1 MIGARDVAFPRLNML
16 GFWIFGLGGLFIYS
30 SFALGGA
37 PDGGWFGYAP
47 LTSTPLAN
55 GYLPGRGTDFWT
67 VGLIMLGIGSVATA
81 VNFLVT
87 ILNMRAPGMTLMR
100 MPVFVW
106 MMLVIAFLTLFA
118 MPPVT
123 AALIMVFMD
132 RNFHTNFF
140 NAAAGGDPLMYQNL
154 FWIFGHPEVYI
165 LILPGMG
172 IVSEILPVFARKPL
186 FGYSIVVFSGIAIG
200 FLGWGVWAHHMF
212 ASGLGPV
219 AVSAF
224 GLSTMLIAIPTG
236 VKIFNWLATVWG
248 GAVRLRTPMLFALG
262 FIAQFT
268 IGGLSGV
275 MHSIVPSDTQQTDT
289 YFVVAHFHYVLFGG
303 LIFAIFGG
311 FYYWWPKVFGKM
323 LNEKMGK
330 LNFWL
335 MVIGFNLTFFP
346 MHFLG
351 FEGQPRRTYTY
362 PSGMG
367 WDTLNLLATIGAFVI
382 ALSVLVFLV
391 NVIFT
396 SRRGELVGHDPWD
409 ARTLEWSIPSPPPE
423 YNFAVVPV
431 VTSLDDYWHRKYT
444 EDDEGRLVKL
454 PAGGAG
460 DEAES
465 DPGRLRP
472 AQHPHAVAV
481 VLAADLR
488 VGPADHG
495 LRLRV
500 QELVPARG
508 RRADRVLRA
517 QRLGDRAFDRA
528 WRARRARRARVAG
541 TARGGGALMAVVT
554 TGSSEL
560 VPTPG
565 HAGHAHDT
573 NTGVSN
579 SKLAIWLFLSSE
591 ALFFGAFISTYFL
604 YRGRDAQFLKGP
616 DPRQAAQHPVHVGD
630 LVRVVDEL
638 ADDGA
643 RARRDPTRRPSASAD
658 LAARHVLCSAPR
670 SSVGRCTSSP
680 SSTVRACTSAPTCS
694 APRSSC

>member
-1 MIGARDVAFPRLNML
+1 MTTVEDATALVHTPDQGARILQRPRTTTGPWSWVTTVDHKKIGIMYGTLAIFFFCVGGIEALFIRLQLARPNGTILSAARYNEFFTMHGTTMIFLLGMPIAAAFGNYLVPLMIGTRDVAFPRLNML
-16 GFWIFGLGGLFIYS
+16 GFWIFAFGGIFLYS

-47 LTSTPLAN
+47 LTSTPFAN
-55 GYLPGRGTDFWT
+55 GYLPGHGTDFWA
-67 VGLIMLGIGSVATA
+67 VGIIMLGIGSVATA

-87 ILNMRAPGMTLMR
+87 ILNMRAPGMTMMR

-106 MMLVIAFLTLFA
+106 MILVTAFLTLFA

-140 NAAAGGDPLMYQNL
+140 NAAAGGDPLVYQNL

-165 LILPGMG
+165 LILPGFA
-172 IVSEILPVFARKPL
+172 IVSEILPVFSRKPL
-186 FGYSIVVFSGIAIG
+186 FGYSVVVFSGIAIG

-224 GLSTMLIAIPTG
+224 GMSTMLIAIPTG

-275 MHSIVPSDTQQTDT
+275 LHAIVPSDTQQTDT
-289 YFVVAHFHYVLFGG
+289 YFVIAHFHYVLFGG
-303 LIFAIFGG
+303 LVFSVFGG
-311 FYYWWPKVFGKM
+311 FYYWWPKFFGKM
-323 LNEKMGK
+323 LNEKLGK

-335 MVIGFNLTFFP
+335 MVVGFNLTFFP

-367 WDTLNLLATIGAFVI
+367 WDTLNLLATIGAFII
-382 ALSVLVFLV
+382 ALSVLTFLV

-396 SRRGELVGHDPWD
+396 SRRGAKVGHDPWD

-444 EDDEGRLVKL
+444 EDDEGRLVRL
-454 PAGGAG
+454 PTGGSGDDEDLTPAGF
-460 DEAES
+460 
-465 DPGRLRP
+465 DPHSIHMPSPSYWPLIFAMGLP
-472 AQHPHAVAV
+472 IIGYGFVFKNWWL
-481 VLAADLR
+481 LAAG
-488 VGPADHG
+488 V
-495 LRLRV
+495 
-500 QELVPARG
+500 LVA
-508 RRADRVLRA
+508 
-517 QRLGDRAFDRA
+517 
-528 WRARRARRARVAG
+528 
-541 TARGGGALMAVVT
+541 
-554 TGSSEL
+554 
-560 VPTPG
+560 
-565 HAGHAHDT
+565 
-573 NTGVSN
+573 
-579 SKLAIWLFLSSE
+579 
-591 ALFFGAFISTYFL
+591 FFGLNGWAIEPSTE
-604 YRGRDAQFLKGP
+604 P
-616 DPRQAAQHPVHVGD
+616 DPTTTPERHGTEVH
-630 LVRVVDEL
+630 
-638 ADDGA
+638 
-643 RARRDPTRRPSASAD
+643 
-658 LAARHVLCSAPR
+658 
-670 SSVGRCTSSP
+670 
-680 SSTVRACTSAPTCS
+680 
-694 APRSSC
+694 

>member
-1 MIGARDVAFPRLNML
+1 MTTVEDAPTVVHAPERHPRILERPKATTGKFSWVTTVDHKKIAIMYATLALCFFVVGGIEALFIRLQLAQPNGTILSAARYNEFFTMHGTTMVFLLGMPIAAAFGNYLVPLMIGARDVAFPRLNML
-16 GFWIFGLGGLFIYS
+16 GFWVFALGGLFLYS

-47 LTSTPLAN
+47 LTSTPLAA
-55 GYLPGRGTDFWT
+55 GYLPGRGADFWC

-87 ILNMRAPGMTLMR
+87 ILNMRAPGMTMMR

-172 IVSEILPVFARKPL
+172 IVSEILPVFSRKPL

-268 IGGLSGV
+268 VGGLSGV

-303 LIFAIFGG
+303 LVFAVFGG
-311 FYYWWPKVFGKM
+311 FYYWWPKVFAKM

-367 WDTLNLLATIGAFVI
+367 WDTMNLLATVGAFII
-382 ALSVLVFLV
+382 ATSVLVFLV
-391 NVIFT
+391 NVIYT
-396 SRRGELVGHDPWD
+396 TRRGERVSHDPWD
-409 ARTLEWSIPSPPPE
+409 GRTLEWSTPSPPPE

-454 PAGGAG
+454 PAGGA
-460 DEAES
+460 DYDAEHVPS
-465 DPGRLRP
+465 GFDPQGVHMPSPSYWPLIFALALP
-472 AQHPHAVAV
+472 IMGYGFVFKNWYL
-481 VLAADLR
+481 LAAGVI
-488 VGPADHG
+488 VGLFG
-495 LRLRV
+495 LNGWAI
-500 QELVPARG
+500 EPS
-508 RRADRVLRA
+508 
-517 QRLGDRAFDRA
+517 
-528 WRARRARRARVAG
+528 
-541 TARGGGALMAVVT
+541 TAP
-554 TGSSEL
+554 E
-560 VPTPG
+560 
-565 HAGHAHDT
+565 
-573 NTGVSN
+573 
-579 SKLAIWLFLSSE
+579 
-591 ALFFGAFISTYFL
+591 
-604 YRGRDAQFLKGP
+604 
-616 DPRQAAQHPVHVGD
+616 
-630 LVRVVDEL
+630 
-638 ADDGA
+638 
-643 RARRDPTRRPSASAD
+643 PSAAEV
-658 LAARHVLCSAPR
+658 H
-670 SSVGRCTSSP
+670 
-680 SSTVRACTSAPTCS
+680 
-694 APRSSC
+694 

>member
-1 MIGARDVAFPRLNML
+1 MTTVEDATAIVHAPERRVKILERPRATTGRFSWVTTVDHKKIAIMYGTLALFFFCVGGIEALFIRLQLAQPNGTILSAARYNEFFTMHGTTMIFLMGMPLAAAFGNYLVPLMIGARDVAFPRLNML
-16 GFWIFGLGGLFIYS
+16 GFWVFAFGGIFLYS

-55 GYLPGRGTDFWT
+55 GYLPGRGTDFWA
-67 VGLIMLGIGSVATA
+67 VGLIMLGIGSVATS

-87 ILNMRAPGMTLMR
+87 ILNLRAPGMSMMR

-106 MMLVIAFLTLFA
+106 TILVIAFLTLFA

-172 IVSEILPVFARKPL
+172 IVSEILPVFSRKPL
-186 FGYSIVVFSGIAIG
+186 FGYRVVVMSSIAIG

-212 ASGLGPV
+212 ATGLGPI

-303 LIFAIFGG
+303 LVFAVFGG
-311 FYYWWPKVFGKM
+311 FYYWWPKVFGTM

-382 ALSVLVFLV
+382 ATSVLVFLV

-396 SRRGELVGHDPWD
+396 TRRGEKVGHDPWD

-431 VTSLDDYWHRKYT
+431 VTSLDDHWHHKYT
-444 EDDEGRLVKL
+444 EDDEGKLVKL

-460 DEAES
+460 EGDDLIPAGF
-465 DPGRLRP
+465 DPHSIHMPSPSYWPLIFALALPIMGYGFVFKNWYL
-472 AQHPHAVAV
+472 
-481 VLAADLR
+481 LAA
-488 VGPADHG
+488 G
-495 LRLRV
+495 
-500 QELVPARG
+500 
-508 RRADRVLRA
+508 
-517 QRLGDRAFDRA
+517 
-528 WRARRARRARVAG
+528 
-541 TARGGGALMAVVT
+541 VVI
-554 TGSSEL
+554 
-560 VPTPG
+560 
-565 HAGHAHDT
+565 A
-573 NTGVSN
+573 
-579 SKLAIWLFLSSE
+579 
-591 ALFFGAFISTYFL
+591 FFGLNGWAIEPST
-604 YRGRDAQFLKGP
+604 
-616 DPRQAAQHPVHVGD
+616 DPEPSGTEVH
-630 LVRVVDEL
+630 
-638 ADDGA
+638 
-643 RARRDPTRRPSASAD
+643 
-658 LAARHVLCSAPR
+658 
-670 SSVGRCTSSP
+670 
-680 SSTVRACTSAPTCS
+680 
-694 APRSSC
+694 

>member
-1 MIGARDVAFPRLNML
+1 MTTVEDATAFVDAPDRGARILQRPRTTTGPFSWVTTVDHKKIAIMYGTLAIFFFCVGGIEALFIRLQLARPDGTILSAARYNEFFTMHGTTMVFLLGMPIAAAFGNYLVPLMIGTRDVAFPRLNML
-16 GFWIFGLGGLFIYS
+16 GFWVFAFGGIFLYS

-87 ILNMRAPGMTLMR
+87 ILNMRAPGMTMMR

-172 IVSEILPVFARKPL
+172 IVSEILPVFSRKPL
-186 FGYSIVVFSGIAIG
+186 FGYSVVVFSGIAIG

-212 ASGLGPV
+212 ATGLGPV

-303 LIFAIFGG
+303 LVFAVFGG
-311 FYYWWPKVFGKM
+311 FYYWWPKIFGKM

-362 PSGMG
+362 PKGMG
-367 WDTLNLLATIGAFVI
+367 WDTLNLLATIGAFII

-396 SRRGELVGHDPWD
+396 ARRGEKVGHDPWD

-444 EDDEGRLVKL
+444 EDDEGRLVRL
-454 PAGGAG
+454 PAGGSGEEDLTPANF
-460 DEAES
+460 
-465 DPGRLRP
+465 DPHSIHMPSPSYWPLIFALSMPIMGYGFVFKNWWL
-472 AQHPHAVAV
+472 
-481 VLAADLR
+481 LAAG
-488 VGPADHG
+488 V
-495 LRLRV
+495 
-500 QELVPARG
+500 LVA
-508 RRADRVLRA
+508 
-517 QRLGDRAFDRA
+517 
-528 WRARRARRARVAG
+528 
-541 TARGGGALMAVVT
+541 
-554 TGSSEL
+554 
-560 VPTPG
+560 
-565 HAGHAHDT
+565 
-573 NTGVSN
+573 
-579 SKLAIWLFLSSE
+579 
-591 ALFFGAFISTYFL
+591 FFGLNGWAI
-604 YRGRDAQFLKGP
+604 
-616 DPRQAAQHPVHVGD
+616 
-630 LVRVVDEL
+630 E
-638 ADDGA
+638 
-643 RARRDPTRRPSASAD
+643 PSAEPETHGTD
-658 LAARHVLCSAPR
+658 VD
-670 SSVGRCTSSP
+670 
-680 SSTVRACTSAPTCS
+680 STELHGTEVH
-694 APRSSC
+694 

>member
-1 MIGARDVAFPRLNML
+1 MTTVEEAHTLVEAPPHVPKLLTRPKRTTGVWSWFTTIDHKKIAILYMSLAILFFVVGGIEALMIRLQLAQPNGTVLTASRYNEFFTMHGTTMVFLFGMPIAAAFGNYFVPLMIGARDVAFPRINML
-16 GFWIFGLGGLFIYS
+16 GFWIFALGGTFIYS
-30 SFALGGA
+30 SFLFGGA
-37 PDGGWFGYAP
+37 PNGGWFGYAP
-47 LTSTPLAN
+47 LTSTPLSY
-55 GYLPGRGTDFWT
+55 GYLPGRGPDFWS

-87 ILNMRAPGMTLMR
+87 TLNMRAPGMTMMR

-106 MMLVIAFLTLFA
+106 MMLVVAFLTLFA

-123 AALIMVFMD
+123 AALIMVFSD

-140 NAAAGGDPLMYQNL
+140 NASAGGDPLMYQNL

-165 LILPGMG
+165 LILPGMA
-172 IVSEILPVFARKPL
+172 IVSEILPTFSRKPL
-186 FGYSIVVFSGIAIG
+186 FGYAVVVFSGIAIG

-212 ASGLGPV
+212 VSGLGPV

-224 GLSTMLIAIPTG
+224 SLTTMLIGIPTG

-248 GAVRLRTPMLFALG
+248 GAVRLKTPMLFALG

-275 MHSIVPSDTQQTDT
+275 LHSIVPADTQQTDT

-303 LIFAIFGG
+303 LVFAIFGG
-311 FYYWWPKVFGKM
+311 IYYWWPKVFGKM

-367 WDTLNLLATIGAFVI
+367 WDSMNLLATIGAFII
-382 ALSVLVFLV
+382 AASVLVFIV
-391 NVIFT
+391 NIIYT
-396 SRRGELVGHDPWD
+396 ARRGQTAGHDPWD

-454 PAGGAG
+454 PSGGAV
-460 DEAES
+460 DEAELTPVGF
-465 DPGRLRP
+465 DPHSIHMPSPSYWPLIFALALPIMGYGFVFQNWWL
-472 AQHPHAVAV
+472 
-481 VLAADLR
+481 LAAG
-488 VGPADHG
+488 V
-495 LRLRV
+495 V
-500 QELVPARG
+500 
-508 RRADRVLRA
+508 
-517 QRLGDRAFDRA
+517 
-528 WRARRARRARVAG
+528 VA
-541 TARGGGALMAVVT
+541 
-554 TGSSEL
+554 
-560 VPTPG
+560 
-565 HAGHAHDT
+565 
-573 NTGVSN
+573 
-579 SKLAIWLFLSSE
+579 
-591 ALFFGAFISTYFL
+591 FFGLSGWAIEPGT
-604 YRGRDAQFLKGP
+604 
-616 DPRQAAQHPVHVGD
+616 DPEPSGM
-630 LVRVVDEL
+630 
-638 ADDGA
+638 
-643 RARRDPTRRPSASAD
+643 PSATASAMEV
-658 LAARHVLCSAPR
+658 H
-670 SSVGRCTSSP
+670 
-680 SSTVRACTSAPTCS
+680 
-694 APRSSC
+694 